1 MKKYKVKVTREDEYE
16 IEFDEKF
23 FNREF
28 LDHFK
33 EYFYDFDDLEEH
45 AEHIAQFRA
54 RFGEQ
59 HIEGYGL
66 PMVNGKLPFIAK
78 ICEDELKSVNHG
90 LNINII
96 REDDPWEMEIEVE
109 EI

>member
-1 MKKYKVKVTREDEYE
+1 MKLNLMKN
-16 IEFDEKF
+16 F
-23 FNREF
+23 FNQEF
-28 LDHFK
+28 LDYFK

-59 HIEGYGL
+59 H
-66 PMVNGKLPFIAK
+66 MVNGKLPFIAK
-78 ICEDELKSVNHG
+78 MREDELKSVNHG

-96 REDDPWEMEIEVE
+96 REDDSWEMEIEVE